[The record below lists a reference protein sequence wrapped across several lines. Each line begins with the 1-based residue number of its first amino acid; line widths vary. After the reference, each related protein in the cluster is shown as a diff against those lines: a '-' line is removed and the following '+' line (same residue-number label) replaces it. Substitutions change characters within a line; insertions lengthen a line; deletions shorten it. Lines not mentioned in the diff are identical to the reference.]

1 MKFMMVKTC
10 EADAYDAIPK
20 ELARINIDAAVRELQ
35 EGGYTLIA
43 DAGVMCVVEKEGLEL
58 QLFSSGR
65 VLIKTAELEVAE
77 KGANAL
83 FENLDEAL
91 KG

>member
-20 ELARINIDAAVRELQ
+20 ELARVDVDTAVREL
-35 EGGYTLIA
+35 EAGGYTIIV
-43 DAGVMCVVEKEGLEL
+43 DAGVMCVVEKDGLEL

-65 VLIKTAELEVAE
+65 VLIKTPELEIAE
-77 KGANAL
+77 RGANAL
-83 FENLDEAL
+83 FDSLDEAL